1 MTKRLIYGLAMVWLA
16 AEYMYAGGRPI
27 TVEIPF
33 QFHVGDSILPAGSYT
48 ASTNIASGA
57 VVGLRSSDGKS
68 SVLVVSN
75 AVHSATGPTHPALI
89 FNRYGD
95 EYFLSQVWTGTDD
108 MGRQLRQSRRES
120 ELAAAAKRNTQTV
133 LASR

>member
-1 MTKRLIYGLAMVWLA
+1 MTKRLIYGLAMLWLGMA
-16 AEYMYAGGRPI
+16 YTYAGGPPI

-33 QFHVGDSILPAGSYT
+33 PFHVGDSILPAGSYT
-48 ASTNIASGA
+48 ATTNIASGA

-68 SVLVVSN
+68 SVLAVSN
-75 AVHSATGPTHPALI
+75 GVHSSVGPTHPALI

-95 EYFLSQVWTGTDD
+95 EYFLSQVWTGAGA